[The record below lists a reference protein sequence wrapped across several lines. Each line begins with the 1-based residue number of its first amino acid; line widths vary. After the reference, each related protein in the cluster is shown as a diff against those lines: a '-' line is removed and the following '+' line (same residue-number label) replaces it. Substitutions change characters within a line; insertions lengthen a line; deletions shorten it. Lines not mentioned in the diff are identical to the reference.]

1 MLKRRGRCKIR
12 IVYAWTGFCFISTL
26 AAYIYSFVAKQKLI
40 TNANFSGEKA
50 FMIDLLAAV
59 LFILFVVIVM
69 AVLVVFKV
77 LEHNHSIKIRKP
89 QLFVTYLLGITSAV
103 IGAL

>member
-1 MLKRRGRCKIR
+1 
-12 IVYAWTGFCFISTL
+12 
-26 AAYIYSFVAKQKLI
+26 
-40 TNANFSGEKA
+40 
-50 FMIDLLAAV
+50 MIDLLAAV

-77 LEHNHSIKIRKP
+77 LERNHSIKIRKP
-89 QLFVTYLLGITSAV
+89 QLVVTYLLGITSAV